1 MWWSCALSYVR
12 LAIFENENNVHFGN
26 AMSHEVGQFCDF
38 GSFVMHKTVQTA
50 NVTYELCLK
59 NSVVQFW

>member
-38 GSFVMHKTVQTA
+38 GSFSVHKALQTT
-50 NVTYELCLK
+50 NVTYGPCLA
-59 NSVVQFW
+59 NVALQFW